1 MVVVQ
6 VGSLLSITRNFLTES
21 ADHAVP
27 TRGPRYH
34 HQSPGGE
41 RCNGTGWGPEFFP
54 NCEDPGTPTE
64 MNSPTRYEAFA
75 AAHRSEPLQGSGH
88 DTSPTL
94 KSQGRRNVRKSAQP
108 SENPRRS
115 KRIQKKQSKGV
126 KGDGNTSRTASGL
139 PVTPGIQRGLQLFQK
154 ELRLLEEQNKKRLE
168 GRLEER
174 SEKRI

>member
-41 RCNGTGWGPEFFP
+41 HCNETGWGPEFFP
-54 NCEDPGTPTE
+54 NCEDPETPTE
-64 MNSPTRYEAFA
+64 MNSPTRYETFA
-75 AAHRSEPLQGSGH
+75 SAHRSKPLQGSGH

-94 KSQGRRNVRKSAQP
+94 KPQGRRNARKSAQP
-108 SENPRRS
+108 SGKPQRS
-115 KRIQKKQSKGV
+115 KKIQKKQSKGV
-126 KGDGNTSRTASGL
+126 KGDGNTSGTASGL
-139 PVTPGIQRGLQLFQK
+139 PVTPGIQRGLQLFQ
-154 ELRLLEEQNKKRLE
+154 EQLRLLERAEQEAVRGKA
-168 GRLEER
+168 GRTV
-174 SEKRI
+174 